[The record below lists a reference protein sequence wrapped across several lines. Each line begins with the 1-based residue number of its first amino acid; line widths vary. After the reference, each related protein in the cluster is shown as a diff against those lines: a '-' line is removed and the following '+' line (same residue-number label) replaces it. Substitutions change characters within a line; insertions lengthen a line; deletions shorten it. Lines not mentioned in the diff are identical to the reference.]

1 MPGKLVQIITSPDPA
16 VRNQS
21 LDAFCR
27 TAALPDLL
35 AECAELEAFRHRSEN
50 LYERVRAL
58 LFLYAI
64 HRFHLPLKPGIGT
77 RTLIPFN
84 GYTHLLERRFE
95 EAISAFL
102 KVQNHDG
109 PSDPISSALAITY
122 YRLAIQTL
130 ADQVRRSVRSVRGN
144 QWMFR
149 MGHPADHPLRL
160 RRELL
165 RPGEDGTYPIL
176 RERTPVRMDLTH
188 CGWSDIFFLGMDY
201 PEGAKVLNVSIDLGV
216 HGRDAG
222 ARPPVEAYLRVID
235 EPVLRLTSVDLGA
248 TADITSLADVF
259 DFAKD
264 YLGLLKAAVIA
275 SGIVPPGIEGSGQ
288 SLADLL
294 AHVVGA
300 GRGLELVSS
309 VNDIPK
315 GSRLAVST
323 NLLASLI
330 SRLHAGHRTGGLV
343 AGRLAGRGTPAGAG
357 ARDPRRMAGRFRRR
371 LAGFRRRLA
380 RHETDRRRARCR
392 RRSGI
397 RHQPRAA
404 DATASHFG
412 FQRSIACRAPEIAG
426 QPRARP
432 RRHGPERRAHPR
444 NGDGKISAALRRRM
458 AGAPEHAG
466 HPR

>member
-58 LFLYAI
+58 LFLYAL

-77 RTLIPFN
+77 RTLIPFI

-109 PSDPISSALAITY
+109 PSDPISSALAVTY

-130 ADQVRRSVRSVRGN
+130 ANQVRSSVRSVRGN

-149 MGHPADHPLRL
+149 MGHPADHPLRI
-160 RRELL
+160 RREMS

-176 RERTPVRMDLTH
+176 REQTPVRMDLTH

-216 HGRDAG
+216 HGRDAS
-222 ARPPVEAYLRVID
+222 ARPPVETYLRVID
-235 EPVLRLTSVDLGA
+235 EPLLRLTSVDLGA

-264 YLGLLKAAVIA
+264 YLGLLKAAIIA
-275 SGIVPPGIEGSGQ
+275 SGIVPPGVEGSGQ

-294 AHVVGA
+294 ARVVGA
-300 GRGLELVSS
+300 GRGLELVSC
-309 VNDIPK
+309 VNGIPK

-323 NLLASLI
+323 NLLASMISLCMRATGQAASLQGALQEDERRLVLARAILGEWLGGSGGGWQDSGGVWPGIKLIEGVLAAEGDPEFGI
-330 SRLHAGHRTGGLV
+330 SR
-343 AGRLAGRGTPAGAG
+343 GRLMPQHRILDSAEAI
-357 ARDPRRMAGRFRRR
+357 AR
-371 LAGFRRRLA
+371 
-380 RHETDRRRARCR
+380 
-392 RRSGI
+392 
-397 RHQPRAA
+397 
-404 DATASHFG
+404 
-412 FQRSIACRAPEIAG
+412 RAPEIAG

-432 RRHGPERRAHPR
+432 RRHGPERRAHPG
-444 NGDGKISAALRRRM
+444 NGDGKIPAALRRRV
-458 AGAPEHAG
+458 AGALEHAG
-466 HPR
+466 HSG